1 MSRVLTATGIGSLAL
16 ATIGAFTVNDTA
28 PDPIHLQRT
37 MQFLDMLLAETV
49 GTRRMFHRI
58 EPGVL
63 SLAITNGTQSYNL
76 YTALGA
82 SLPADGIQFVVAAW
96 CEDQDAR
103 RWPVEIVN
111 QQKFETVCEPD
122 KTGPP
127 EWMHLD
133 ATADPTLRIYPI
145 PDSSDTNTYTL
156 KLQVQKYAPDVAP
169 GGITG
174 TMPLTSVMHD
184 FGQTWQRWMVF
195 SWRTIS
201 APVRSI
207 PSSATGWTGSRAS
220 PRTRRCGSRRT
231 PTAPRK
237 PQIRSASPGS
247 EAIGSSE

>member
-195 SWRTIS
+195 QL
-201 APVRSI
+201 AHD
-207 PSSATGWTGSRAS
+207 
-220 PRTRRCGSRRT
+220 
-231 PTAPRK
+231 
-237 PQIRSASPGS
+237 
-247 EAIGSSE
+247 IGSGPVYSIERDRLDRFARIAADSKMRLEAYTNRTQETSDPVCEPWQ